1 MNQKKWPNRD
11 QLWRVECRLPIRD
24 GSHSRLSIP
33 IFLAETPKLRL
44 SVAAPGQNSVK
55 FLAASLFTDILRRSL
70 KIITLPSM
78 NPWWIIHYQVC
89 LDAFPNSSKFYLCL
103 QAVTT
108 KLEMT
113 RTTIIEI
120 SARII
125 QSSQFVVNYWVTRV
139 RWLISDPV
147 WTRTNDYFDR
157 IISPTWELVG
167 GVCQCRGMRQ
177 CHDNGS

>member
-1 MNQKKWPNRD
+1 MEWLERKCCLQKKWPNRD

-33 IFLAETPKLRL
+33 IFLAEAPKLRL
-44 SVAAPGQNSVK
+44 SVAAPGQNNVK

-70 KIITLPSM
+70 KIITLPTM

-89 LDAFPNSSKFYLCL
+89 LGAFPNSSKFYLCL

-113 RTTIIEI
+113 RTTIEN
-120 SARII
+120 SARVISI
-125 QSSQFVVNYWVTRV
+125 KSVFSELLSDKCTTIDFRSCMNPNQFLFW
-139 RWLISDPV
+139 
-147 WTRTNDYFDR
+147 
-157 IISPTWELVG
+157 
-167 GVCQCRGMRQ
+167 
-177 CHDNGS
+177 